1 MIIDNKGKL
10 FGKINIVDLA
20 VILVVIVAIVGV
32 VLTKVKLDNSKILSD
47 DSNMLIKSSAEMDK
61 LEIELKVKEVRDVTR
76 DAIIVGDDVYQ
87 VANDKFLGTVARVES
102 TPAMRDVKGDN
113 GTVYVAEVPDR
124 YDVTIVVE
132 TEGKKKDDGFYTE
145 SNVQILY
152 GREMEIKTS
161 TVQTMPTVAGVTVV
175 ENEK

>member
-32 VLTKVKLDNSKILSD
+32 ALTKVKLDNSKILSD

-161 TVQTMPTVAGVTVV
+161 TVQTMPTVAGITVV

>member
-32 VLTKVKLDNSKILSD
+32 ALTKVKLDNSKILSD

-76 DAIIVGDDVYQ
+76 EAIIVGDDVYQ

-161 TVQTMPTVAGVTVV
+161 TVQTMPTVAGITVV